1 MTHSISSGCIVP
13 VLLDLIEC
21 EIKLQV
27 TAIILSDNNQ
37 VPLPIGLLIE
47 LIKLTQ
53 LTAHNCSRA
62 ARGNKLQLSDTNS
75 PEFRIFR
82 VNLHSNQEKHYNEVR
97 EMTYSTLQF

>member
-1 MTHSISSGCIVP
+1 VP
-13 VLLDLIEC
+13 VLLDVTEC
-21 EIKLQV
+21 EKQLQV
-27 TAIILSDNNQ
+27 TAIILSDNYQ
-37 VPLPIGLLIE
+37 VQLPVGLLIE

-53 LTAHNCSRA
+53 LTAHNCSRVA
-62 ARGNKLQLSDTNS
+62 ARGNKLQLSDTDS